1 MTAAHW
7 PGERACPSF
16 PPGHDLPPSPYE
28 RLPFH
33 QAGEPKPSLAG
44 LGQETLG
51 ALLSISL
58 AGFDAAQKEKEPVRS
73 LIEAGP
79 GRRAR
84 DAQPKSICRER
95 TEPRGASCRVP
106 CCDRDL
112 REPDQNLSN

>member
-7 PGERACPSF
+7 PGERACRLSLQATIC
-16 PPGHDLPPSPYE
+16 HRLLTQ

-79 GRRAR
+79 GRRCAR
-84 DAQPKSICRER
+84 RAAQVYLPR
-95 TEPRGASCRVP
+95 TNRAARGVMP
-106 CCDRDL
+106 CPL
-112 REPDQNLSN
+112 L